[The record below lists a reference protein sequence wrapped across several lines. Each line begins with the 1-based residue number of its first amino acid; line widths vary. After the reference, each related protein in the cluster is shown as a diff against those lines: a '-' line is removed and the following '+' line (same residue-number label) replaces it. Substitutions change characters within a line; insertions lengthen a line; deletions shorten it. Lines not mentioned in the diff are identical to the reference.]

1 MVDPRPGASGG
12 IAAEAVARAAPDGY
26 TLIVSAS
33 APELGHLFEDNLRW
47 NNGQFTPIGRYALSP
62 SYFVVPKS
70 LPVKTVKEFVEYAK
84 KSPKPLQYANGGNG
98 TPQQISTVLFAEQAG
113 IKLEPVMYK
122 GAPPTV
128 PDLINGLVAMTVMPS
143 QPAAGSSQGRHLAR
157 AGQHE
162 RHAFSQLPDVPTIA
176 EAGFPGA
183 TVQSWYG
190 LHAPKGTP
198 PGVIAKLAEDA
209 MQRACAMEEVKQRLI
224 SAGGE
229 EAFMNTPEF
238 VAFLDKDKKQWAA
251 AAGSSTNERACAGRL
266 AALISNCATS
276 WTQRLF
282 RAKTSRPRWT
292 TRPSTASSRRCRP
305 WRPRAAGQSA
315 GAGGRRRRRVCPWTE
330 CCAYL
335 EQAGRSFLGRRAA
348 LRGADPTGRVRAGQP
363 GLACAARALPRAAAA
378 RERRSCFAMTEP
390 APGVGSDPSML
401 LTSARRDGDG
411 WVLNGH
417 KWFISGA
424 MRADLP
430 WRAPNRARRGSWS
443 TWTPPASS
451 ACATSRPWSRSTSA
465 AMQRSA

>member
-1 MVDPRPGASGG
+1 MQRRQLNAALIGSLATLAMPRLAQANTYPARPIKVIVPYAAGGVVDVQARAVTQTMERLLGQPIVVDPRPGASGS

-33 APELGHLFEDNLRW
+33 FLNSAHLFEDNLRW

-143 QPAAGSSQGRHLAR
+143 TVAYPQVKGDTLRALANMSATR
-157 AGQHE
+157 S
-162 RHAFSQLPDVPTIA
+162 SQLPDVPTIA

-198 PGVIAKLAEDA
+198 PEVIAKLADA
-209 MQRACAMEEVKQRLI
+209 MRRACAMEEVKQRLI

-251 AAGSSTNERACAGRL
+251 AAKVIN
-266 AALISNCATS
+266 
-276 WTQRLF
+276 
-282 RAKTSRPRWT
+282 K
-292 TRPSTASSRRCRP
+292 
-305 WRPRAAGQSA
+305 
-315 GAGGRRRRRVCPWTE
+315 
-330 CCAYL
+330 
-335 EQAGRSFLGRRAA
+335 
-348 LRGADPTGRVRAGQP
+348 
-363 GLACAARALPRAAAA
+363 
-378 RERRSCFAMTEP
+378 
-390 APGVGSDPSML
+390 
-401 LTSARRDGDG
+401 
-411 WVLNGH
+411 
-417 KWFISGA
+417 
-424 MRADLP
+424 
-430 WRAPNRARRGSWS
+430 
-443 TWTPPASS
+443 
-451 ACATSRPWSRSTSA
+451 
-465 AMQRSA
+465 